1 MIDLYFPGINLYS
14 GLINH
19 WSVLL
24 FLLWLYCLSPFGLP
38 KIELYYLYNWWL
50 TYVTCLYYLSII
62 FILFIN
68 NHWFSLWFSYDY
80 FITLLF
86 TSIWLTYT
94 TELSFIY
101 INLSDY
107 NIYSICFIVVDLY
120 YWYNQSLIYTIFVL
134 FYLSN
139 LTLFH
144 LFNKIQM
151 AIYSTKYIISIWQ
164 YSYWMLRII
173 NYQTYRSNF
182 ILNSII

>member
-1 MIDLYFPGINLYS
+1 MLICHCFFLIMIILFIALWLTYISLGLIYIPVWSIIDLYYFS
-14 GLINH
+14 R
-19 WSVLL
+19 
-24 FLLWLYCLSPFGLP
+24 WLYCLSPFGLP

-101 INLSDY
+101 I
-107 NIYSICFIVVDLY
+107 IYLIITSILFVSL
-120 YWYNQSLIYTIFVL
+120 WLIYTTDIT
-134 FYLSN
+134 S
-139 LTLFH
+139 H
-144 LFNKIQM
+144 
-151 AIYSTKYIISIWQ
+151 
-164 YSYWMLRII
+164 
-173 NYQTYRSNF
+173 
-182 ILNSII
+182 

>member
-50 TYVTCLYYLSII
+50 TYVICLYYLSII

-80 FITLLF
+80 FITYLNMIDLYYWV
-86 TSIWLTYT
+86 IIHLY
-94 TELSFIY
+94 Y
-101 INLSDY
+101 LSDY

-144 LFNKIQM
+144 LFNKIQI
-151 AIYSTKYIISIWQ
+151 AIYSIKYIISIWQ
-164 YSYWMLRII
+164 YNYWMLRII
-173 NYQTYRSNF
+173 NYQTYRGNC
-182 ILNSII
+182 IINSII